1 MIGVGFVGCNE
12 IHLGW
17 KVGQRSFEWVCV
29 KGNQSAGITLS
40 QHVMEKNI
48 SPLFIDVIWIA
59 SSS

>member
-1 MIGVGFVGCNE
+1 M
-12 IHLGW
+12 
-17 KVGQRSFEWVCV
+17 CV

-40 QHVMEKNI
+40 QHVMEKNA